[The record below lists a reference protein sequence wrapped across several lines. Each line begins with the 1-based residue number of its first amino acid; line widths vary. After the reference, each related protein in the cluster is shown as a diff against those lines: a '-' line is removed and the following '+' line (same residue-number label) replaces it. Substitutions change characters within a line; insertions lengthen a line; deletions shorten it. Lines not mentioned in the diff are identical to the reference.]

1 MKKWIYLVAPVI
13 MLVIFTFFYFSH
25 AEEMAQKEEIRKERV
40 AAELEAEAIR
50 KAQIEEEARVDAEK
64 RTAEREEKAE
74 QREADRVAKWD
85 AESKEIRMATAG
97 HKAEAD
103 RHAANLAAM
112 EIELDSLRQATA
124 KTNADELALE
134 KRVEMARIA
143 KRNAELEIQRKTE
156 MMLRTAERS
165 AVAQMPPPVPTT
177 RRR

>member
-25 AEEMAQKEEIRKERV
+25 AEEMAQAEEIRKERV
-40 AAELEAEAIR
+40 AAELETEAKR
-50 KAQIEEEARVDAEK
+50 KAQIEEEARIDAEK
-64 RTAEREEKAE
+64 RSAERDAKAAEREA
-74 QREADRVAKWD
+74 QRIAKWD
-85 AESKEIRMATAG
+85 AETQEIRSATAG

-103 RHAANLAAM
+103 RHAANINAL

-124 KTNADELALE
+124 KTNAAELALE

-156 MMLRTAERS
+156 MMIRTAEQS
-165 AVAQMPPPVPTT
+165 AVAQMPPPVPT

>member
-156 MMLRTAERS
+156 MMIRTAEQS
-165 AVAQMPPPVPTT
+165 AVAQMPPPVPT